1 MPPDL
6 HFKSYLAVRRPGS
19 WPSGQHLASCTFGGQ
34 EAWMALSA
42 TNFVLA
48 LVQPE
53 ACRRVVLSS
62 LSSGESWPLGEAL
75 RSVPGDPVWA
85 RRPLLAAHGASSRRK
100 KRLLYRRVLCPG
112 GDFPL
117 GAGGLPVERKQPEP
131 QVSSERRAP
140 RRPLHTP
147 HLRLPKITPQ
157 REPPHSLPSAEEV
170 RCQPG
175 PRTATRGG

>member
-6 HFKSYLAVRRPGS
+6 HFKSCLAVRRPGS
-19 WPSGQHLASCTFGGQ
+19 WPSGQHLAPCAFGGQ

-75 RSVPGDPVWA
+75 KSVPGDPVWA

-100 KRLLYRRVLCPG
+100 KRLRYCLCPG
-112 GDFPL
+112 GTSHWGWGPPGGASASSQSPRSHLSAAPPGDPSTPL
-117 GAGGLPVERKQPEP
+117 TFVSPE
-131 QVSSERRAP
+131 S
-140 RRPLHTP
+140 
-147 HLRLPKITPQ
+147 HLRENHPTHSPVQ
-157 REPPHSLPSAEEV
+157 R
-170 RCQPG
+170 R
-175 PRTATRGG
+175 